1 MLRKSSIAGIFAAM
15 VLAGLGAA
23 IAAQAATISFDT
35 GPAGAGGSISWAG
48 GDAVLIGQDIPISV
62 VTGIDTPIPQSPEL
76 VGEGFL
82 TFTTGPH
89 IEFDPFL
96 DVHLFSGGGSLT
108 ITGSIPTAGILQPV
122 TLLSGSFS
130 SAEIG
135 PFGFVNLLIADGE
148 DFKYS
153 PLLSHYGL
161 SGGVVYSFS
170 LTALST
176 GSPVSED
183 PFDLTVFSTNVVN
196 TEIPEPSTLTLFA
209 TIILFAARRQARG
222 RIRRHIATG

>member
-1 MLRKSSIAGIFAAM
+1 MLRKSIIGIFPAM

-23 IAAQAATISFDT
+23 IAAPAATISFDT

-48 GDAVLIGQDIPISV
+48 GDAALIGQNIPISV

-89 IEFDPFL
+89 IQFDPFL
-96 DVHLFSGGGSLT
+96 DVHTFSGAGSLT
-108 ITGSIPTAGILQPV
+108 ITGSVPTAGILQPV

-130 SAEIG
+130 GAEIG
-135 PFGFVNLLIADGE
+135 PFGFANLLIADGE

-153 PLLSHYGL
+153 PLLTHYGL
-161 SGGVVYSFS
+161 SGAGVYSFS

-176 GSPVSED
+176 GSPVSGD
-183 PFDLTVFSTNVVN
+183 PFDLTAFSTNVVN
-196 TEIPEPSTLTLFA
+196 TEIPEPSTLTLFV
-209 TIILFAARRQARG
+209 TIILFAAVRQARD
-222 RIRRHIATG
+222 RISRQIATG